1 MAQPRHGPN
10 LFHVVAAVAIALMA
24 ASCHSE
30 SERIRLDNSS
40 NGRTISA
47 APGDEIEIT
56 LQTIGPGQYL
66 MPTVAGPIL
75 SLGEF
80 AAPAQNPGGPTQIFR
95 FQAVAVGRG
104 EIRITH
110 TISDP
115 PAPQTP
121 AFAIVVEVR

>member
-1 MAQPRHGPN
+1 MAQPRHRPK
-10 LFHVVAAVAIALMA
+10 LFHVVAGVALALMP
-24 ASCHSE
+24 ASCHSGG
-30 SERIRLDNSS
+30 ERIRLDNSS

-47 APGDEIEIT
+47 APGDEIDIT

-95 FQAVAVGRG
+95 FQTVAVGRG

-110 TISDP
+110 TTNAP
-115 PAPQTP
+115 PATQTP
-121 AFAIVVEVR
+121 PFAVVVEVR

>member
-1 MAQPRHGPN
+1 MAQPRHRPSV
-10 LFHVVAAVAIALMA
+10 FHVVAAVALALLG
-24 ASCHSE
+24 ASCHSGN
-30 SERIRLDNSS
+30 ERIRLDNSS

-80 AAPAQNPGGPTQIFR
+80 APAVQNPGGPTQIFR

-115 PAPQTP
+115 RAPQTP

>member
-1 MAQPRHGPN
+1 MARPRRNPYIFGI
-10 LFHVVAAVAIALMA
+10 ATAVALALMA
-24 ASCHSE
+24 ASCHRG

-40 NGRTISA
+40 NGRSISA

-80 AAPAQNPGGPTQIFR
+80 AAPVQNPGGPKQIFL

-104 EIRITH
+104 EIRIIH
-110 TISDP
+110 TIQEP
-115 PAPQTP
+115 PVPQTP
-121 AFAIVVEVR
+121 AFAITVEVR